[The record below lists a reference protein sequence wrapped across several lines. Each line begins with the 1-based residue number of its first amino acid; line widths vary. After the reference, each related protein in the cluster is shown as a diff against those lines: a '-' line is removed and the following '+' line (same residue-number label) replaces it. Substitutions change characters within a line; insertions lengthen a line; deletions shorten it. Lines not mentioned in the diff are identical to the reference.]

1 MAIQD
6 LWSFKYHPTT
16 FKEMILTDQLRERLQ
31 NVIKNTPNITLAG
44 SPGIGKGTFVEFYI
58 KKNNFDVKRINGS
71 MHTGIDMVRNEI
83 LSFATSAA
91 ENKLVYINEAD
102 RISPHAQ
109 DSLDALMEEVQDIT
123 RFILVCNEPNR
134 IDDAIVSRCPIIHY
148 DSPPIKLVAQRC
160 IEILKKEKI
169 KFETKDVIN
178 LVKQTGTDI
187 RHTINTLQ
195 LNVFNGKLSSEIKV
209 KSTSFAYE
217 EVFKAMKSNDPGKV
231 RKVLRSNPI
240 DYTKLYEYLYEL
252 IMKSDNDDIFKN
264 DAQAILII
272 SEYFYRDNFV
282 SIKEINFMGMYVKM
296 IMEGIL

>member
-169 KFETKDVIN
+169 IFETKDVIN

-252 IMKSDNDDIFKN
+252 IMKSDNDDIFDN

-296 IMEGIL
+296 LMEGIL